1 MDGRLEVKD
10 AVRLAKQHIADL
22 FADEKIADLGLEEV
36 VYNDEEKSWEI
47 TVGFS
52 RPWQK
57 FSAVDAVTQGYTY
70 LRGNPNAA
78 REYKVVKI
86 REDDSRVTAVKIR
99 EVG

>member
-10 AVRLAKQHIADL
+10 AVRLAKQYIADL

-36 VYNDEEKSWEI
+36 TYNDQDHAWEI
-47 TVGFS
+47 TIGFS

-57 FSAVDAVTQGYTY
+57 VSVLDLAAQPFTY
-70 LRGNPNAA
+70 ARGNPNTR

-86 REDDSRVTAVKIR
+86 RDDDSRVTAFKIR
-99 EVG
+99 EVD

>member
-10 AVRLAKQHIADL
+10 AVRLAKRHIAEL

-47 TVGFS
+47 TIGFS

-57 FSAVDAVTQGYTY
+57 FSAFDAMTQGFSH

-86 REDDSRVTAVKIR
+86 REGDSHITAVKIR
-99 EVG
+99 DFG